1 MGKIKTI
8 FIIVVIVIIL
18 AGIFLLTKPE
28 SDFTHKF
35 IKIDEF
41 QITEITDTGNVY
53 IDKNE
58 TKRADIK
65 TFKYPKIL
73 YLKTDLQA
81 GVEFIIK
88 NYIFKLLTDSNI
100 YYNSVS
106 KELKFNKGTL
116 IWENPS
122 NKKKIY
128 LILNENN
135 QLELSSKGKISLINK
150 KYKIWNYKD
159 TLKLIST
166 ENNITTITNSKYIEL
181 NNNKIKLFD
190 LLPEPKVE
198 EKYLTT
204 IKIKEIGDSIYTFR
218 WQAIP
223 NAKRYELLIYDSPLM
238 TNIIYSKRLKTNRF
252 SFDLLKLNNFKKI
265 YWLVYGIDKNNIEGT
280 PSQLK
285 AVRIEGS
292 LAIRKKSVKPPKLII
307 NSLTVSGNMVII
319 NGTTDTNAKLF
330 INESPVKIDMD
341 GSFIHTIT
349 YKSIG
354 IKTIVI
360 KAISPAE
367 LETIIEKKVTIFE
380 E

>member
-1 MGKIKTI
+1 MGKTKTF
-8 FIIVVIVIIL
+8 FIIIVIVIIL

-28 SDFTHKF
+28 SRFTQNF
-35 IKIDEF
+35 IKADEF
-41 QITEITDTGNVY
+41 QITEITDVGNVY
-53 IDKNE
+53 IDNKE
-58 TKRADIK
+58 TKKADIK
-65 TFKYPKIL
+65 TFKYPKEI

-88 NYIFKLLTDSNI
+88 NYIFKLLTDSSI
-100 YYNSVS
+100 YYNSIT
-106 KELKFNKGTL
+106 KELRLNKGTL

-122 NKKKIY
+122 NKKNID
-128 LILNENN
+128 LILGENN
-135 QLELSSKGKISLINK
+135 QLELSSKGKILLFNK
-150 KYKIWNYKD
+150 RFKIWNYKGA
-159 TLKLIST
+159 LKLIST
-166 ENNITTITNSKYIEL
+166 DNNITTITNSKYIEF
-181 NNNKIKLFD
+181 NKNKIKVFD

-198 EKYLTT
+198 EEYLTT
-204 IKIKEIGDSIYTFR
+204 IKVKEIGDSIYTFR
-218 WQAIP
+218 WQPIP
-223 NAKRYELLIYDSPLM
+223 NAKRYKLLIYDSPLM
-238 TNIIYSKRLKTNRF
+238 TNIIYSKRLKTNRI

-265 YWLVYGIDKNNIEGT
+265 YWIVYGIDNNNIEGT

-285 AVRIEGS
+285 AIKIEGS

-319 NGTTDTNAKLF
+319 NGTTDPKAQLF
-330 INESPVKIDMD
+330 IDESPVKIDMD

-367 LETIIEKKVTIFE
+367 LETTIEKTVTIFE